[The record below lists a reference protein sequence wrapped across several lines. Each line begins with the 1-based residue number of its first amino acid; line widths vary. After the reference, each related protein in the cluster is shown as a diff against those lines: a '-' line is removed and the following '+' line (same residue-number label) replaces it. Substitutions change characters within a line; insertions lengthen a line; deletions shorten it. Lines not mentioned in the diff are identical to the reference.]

1 MVNLLLSAFVCL
13 LHVNYVYFSYAC
25 NRNGD
30 ILGSKKIVGGA
41 NKFACQ
47 NTLAKTDELISD
59 SNNDVHRHSQGWRAQ

>member
-1 MVNLLLSAFVCL
+1 MCISVTLVIEMGIS
-13 LHVNYVYFSYAC
+13 S
-25 NRNGD
+25 GQ
-30 ILGSKKIVGGA
+30 KKIVGGA